1 MGTTL
6 TGTKVKDTFKSLIK
20 LTDNA
25 EASATGKQLSDG
37 NGNDLGVF
45 VDTDGVV
52 GIGAAAQVS
61 LDVSAKTDAIRLPN
75 GTTAQRPSVGAGQIR
90 YNTTNNQIEGY
101 IAGSTNAFVDLGQTA
116 GGGGDI
122 TAVTAGDGLTGGG
135 SSGDVTL
142 AVGVDDS
149 TIEINSDALRI
160 KDSGVTNA
168 KTNFSGGA
176 ITIGGNGSSGG
187 VTVNDGSIQ
196 MRTGTGNVAEIRMY
210 CESSNAHFQT
220 VKAAPHSA
228 GSSAVLVLPTNSG
241 NLVGTGD
248 ADSVTFAMLENRYT
262 AKVDITTYTGAVS
275 IDWATGT
282 TFKMGSSLT
291 GGIEFDFTNFK
302 QGQVIT
308 FYNLT
313 GSQTITFDSDAGT
326 SETFNKVGGVD
337 YDGSTT
343 NMIQVE
349 CIDDS
354 ANAIFNYQVA
364 TYASDTTPS

>member
-6 TGTKVKDTFKSLIK
+6 TGTKVKDTYKSLVK

-52 GIGAAAQVS
+52 GIGAAALVS

-101 IAGSTNAFVDLGQTA
+101 IAGSTNAFVDLGQSA

-149 TIEINSDALRI
+149 TIEINSDALRL
-160 KDSGVTNA
+160 KDAGTTLAKIQNVAANSLLVRDANSSGVLTEKA
-168 KTNFSGGA
+168 LTDTQ
-176 ITIGGNGSSGG
+176 ILIG
-187 VTVNDGSIQ
+187 D
-196 MRTGTGNVAEIRMY
+196 GTGM
-210 CESSNAHFQT
+210 T
-220 VKAAPHSA
+220 AATLSGDVTLA
-228 GSSAVLVLPTNSG
+228 NTGAVTIAN
-241 NLVGTGD
+241 D
-248 ADSVTFAMLENRYT
+248 AVEFAMLENRYT
-262 AKVDITTYTGAVS
+262 AKVDISTYTGAVS
-275 IDWATGT
+275 IDWSTGT

-308 FYNLT
+308 FHNLT

>member
-6 TGTKVKDTFKSLIK
+6 TGTKVKDTYKSLVK

-52 GIGAAAQVS
+52 GIGAAALVS

-75 GTTAQRPSVGAGQIR
+75 GTTAQRTGESGQPAVAAGQIR

-101 IAGSTNAFVDLGQTA
+101 VAGSTNAFVDLGQSA
-116 GGGGDI
+116 GGGGDL
-122 TAVTAGDGLTGGG
+122 TAIVAGDGLTGTDL
-135 SSGDVTL
+135 SGPIPTL
-142 AVGVDDS
+142 NANVDDS
-149 TIEINSDALRI
+149 TIEINSDALRL
-160 KDSGVTNA
+160 KDAGTTLAKIQNVAANSLLVRDANSSGVLTEKA
-168 KTNFSGGA
+168 LTDTQILIGDGTGMTATALGGD
-176 ITIGGNGSSGG
+176 
-187 VTVNDGSIQ
+187 VTMANDG
-196 MRTGTGNVAEIRMY
+196 
-210 CESSNAHFQT
+210 
-220 VKAAPHSA
+220 
-228 GSSAVLVLPTNSG
+228 AVTIAN
-241 NLVGTGD
+241 D
-248 ADSVTFAMLENRYT
+248 AVEFAMLEDRYT
-262 AKVDITTYTGAVS
+262 AKVPVTTYTGAVS
-275 IDWATGT
+275 IDWSAGT

-354 ANAIFNYQVA
+354 TNAIFNYQVA